1 MPCLDKMAVSP
12 YSKNNVTLECEK
24 LITLIILRIDNK
36 SSCSKEQLHVH
47 IQIFFLKNILA
58 YTQLMIIIKMFVLQ
72 RLLLNGS
79 ITA

>member
-47 IQIFFLKNILA
+47 IQIFFL
-58 YTQLMIIIKMFVLQ
+58 
-72 RLLLNGS
+72 
-79 ITA
+79 

>member
-47 IQIFFLKNILA
+47 IQIFFLKNILD
-58 YTQLMIIIKMFVLQ
+58 I
-72 RLLLNGS
+72 LN
-79 ITA
+79 

>member
-47 IQIFFLKNILA
+47 IYSDIFLEKHSCLYSTDDN
-58 YTQLMIIIKMFVLQ
+58 
-72 RLLLNGS
+72 
-79 ITA
+79 